1 MLPAKWPVAE
11 VMALADAMAN
21 PDKSIAQAADFV
33 LRLYIAGNSSSSRQ
47 AQQNLKH
54 LRILMKV
61 DGAQVEVID
70 VLANPEL
77 AEKAR
82 ILATPTLCCEHSGR
96 QRRIVGDLGDP
107 KRILAF
113 LGVKMKGDAV

>member
-1 MLPAKWPVAE
+1 MV
-11 VMALADAMAN
+11 N
-21 PDKSIAQAADFV
+21 SDKSTLQSPGSV
-33 LRLYIAGNSSSSRQ
+33 LRLYIAGNSPSSRQ

-54 LRILMKV
+54 LRMLMK
-61 DGAQVEVID
+61 GGNEQIEVVD

-77 AEKAR
+77 AEKAS
-82 ILATPTLCCEHSGR
+82 ILATPTLCYEHSGR

-113 LGVKMKGDAV
+113 LGIEMKGDAA